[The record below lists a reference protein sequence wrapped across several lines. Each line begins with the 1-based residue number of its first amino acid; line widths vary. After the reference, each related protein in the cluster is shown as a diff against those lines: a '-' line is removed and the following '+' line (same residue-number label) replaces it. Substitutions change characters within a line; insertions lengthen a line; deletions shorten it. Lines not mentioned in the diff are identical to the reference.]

1 MEKMDLIDSVAAAE
15 MLKVSRSQAVR
26 LLGEPDDIEPLFGNS
41 AKFLYRKCRVEALVQ
56 LRECERCLSVNGE
69 HYHRCRSCQNK
80 FKPCELTSGKCPECR
95 AFDMCRN
102 YACHGDCF
110 KCPRPDGCLIANLES
125 AVLRLKALSKSAP
138 AEQ

>member
-1 MEKMDLIDSVAAAE
+1 MELIDSIQAAE
-15 MLKVSRSQAVR
+15 ILKVSRSQAVR

-41 AKFLYRKCRVEALVQ
+41 AKFLYRKCRVDALAQLRNCEKCQSEALKGKHF
-56 LRECERCLSVNGE
+56 RS
-69 HYHRCRSCQNK
+69 CRSCDKK
-80 FKPCELTSGKCPECR
+80 FEPCQLTSGKCPECR

-125 AVLRLKALSKSAP
+125 AVLRLKALTKAAQ